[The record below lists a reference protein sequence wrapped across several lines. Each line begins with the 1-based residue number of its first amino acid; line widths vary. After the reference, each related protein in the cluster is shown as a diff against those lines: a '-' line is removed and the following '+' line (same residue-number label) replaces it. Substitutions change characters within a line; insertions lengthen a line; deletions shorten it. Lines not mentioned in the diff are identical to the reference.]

1 MLHEAP
7 SQTVQLVEI
16 VEPHGASWSFM
27 EFHGVSSGRFVMEFH
42 GSSWD
47 FMEFHGV
54 SWSFME
60 FHGFSWGPFVLH
72 ILSSME
78 FHWL

>member
-16 VEPHGASWSFM
+16 VEPHGASWSFV

-54 SWSFME
+54 SWSFISGRV
-60 FHGFSWGPFVLH
+60 FRFVELRG
-72 ILSSME
+72 
-78 FHWL
+78 WLEDLMTANG